1 MAPVPKQSSLV
12 LILTFSFARRSCSFC
27 VHLKKRENRI
37 FGIHIFSHSSQR
49 AHDVNITSPQ
59 RRCNVMTLHR
69 RWGDVIFTSCARW
82 VIFMFTYVQYSCLR
96 ATDLLVMCGNPLTQ
110 DVTSFPNIFL
120 PAAAAFHDMAF
131 LTAHDIFS
139 WILKLFPHLNFI
151 YFPSFR

>member
-37 FGIHIFSHSSQR
+37 FGIHIFSHSY
-49 AHDVNITSPQ
+49 
-59 RRCNVMTLHR
+59 L
-69 RWGDVIFTSCARW
+69 
-82 VIFMFTYVQYSCLR
+82 YVHLR
-96 ATDLLVMCGNPLTQ
+96 SVFLFEGHGFAGYVRYPLTQ

-139 WILKLFPHLNFI
+139 WILKLFPLLKFI